1 MLIPVNY
8 HKRIY
13 PKHIQPEIYELAG
26 HFDVE
31 RISAKGRFSLH
42 TEYSYG
48 KRKLSSQLLNAFPAI
63 RESAKKGIPQ
73 LWFSEK
79 WALEFSSFIKALCKD
94 NKPEIIEIH
103 PPFTDYSR
111 SIQNFVD
118 IYRVFESEI
127 LEIYPNAKILLENRS
142 GTRYFGGKFLIS
154 KGEDLIKLSEHIASN
169 KLRLKITL
177 DFPQLFTSYRGPQNL
192 PLESM
197 SKILNRQNEIAP
209 FVKVIHLWGK
219 KKSQNGKVVPHC
231 GDLASYFEDDDKKQ
245 LFLTWLSKFLN
256 DGVERYFVPEVN
268 SSNED
273 LESIVN
279 DLEKNNIKIGLT
291 SI

>member
-13 PKHIQPEIYELAG
+13 PRHIHPEVFEVAG

-31 RISAKGRFSLH
+31 RIAANRRFSLH

-48 KRKLSSQLLNAFPAI
+48 KRKLSSQLVSAFPVI
-63 RESAKKGIPQ
+63 RETAKKGVPQ

-79 WALEFSSFIKALCKD
+79 WALEFCSFIKALCKD
-94 NKPEIIEIH
+94 NNPDIIEIH
-103 PPFTDYSR
+103 PPFTDYTQSV
-111 SIQNFVD
+111 QKFVD

-127 LEIYPNAKILLENRS
+127 LDIYPNVHILLENRS
-142 GTRYFGGKFLIS
+142 GSTYSGGKFLIS
-154 KGEDLIKLSEHIASN
+154 KGEDLKHLVKYIASDE
-169 KLRLKITL
+169 LRLKITL
-177 DFPQLFTSYRGPQNL
+177 DLPQLLTSYGGPQNCSM
-192 PLESM
+192 ESLNA
-197 SKILNRQNEIAP
+197 ILNSQNEIAP
-209 FVKVIHLWGK
+209 FVKGIHLWGK
-219 KKSQNGKVVPHC
+219 KRSQNGKVVAHC
-231 GDLASYFEDDDKKQ
+231 GDLTSYFEDDDKKQ

-268 SSNED
+268 SSNGD

-279 DLEKNNIKIGLT
+279 DLEKNNIKIG
-291 SI
+291 

>member
-13 PKHIQPEIYELAG
+13 PRHIHPEFFELAG

-31 RISAKGRFSLH
+31 SISVKGRFSLH

-48 KRKLSSQLLNAFPAI
+48 KRKLSSHLLSAFPVI
-63 RESAKKGIPQ
+63 RKATKKGVPK

-79 WALEFSSFIKALCKD
+79 WALEFNSFIKALCKD

-103 PPFTDYSR
+103 PPFTDYTLSV
-111 SIQNFVD
+111 QNFVD

-127 LEIYPNAKILLENRS
+127 LEIYPNTHILLENRS
-142 GTRYFGGKFLIS
+142 GSTYSGGKFLIS
-154 KGEDLIKLSEHIASN
+154 KGEDLRNLSEHIALN
-169 KLRLKITL
+169 NLRLKITL
-177 DFPQLFTSYRGPQNL
+177 DFPQLLTSYGGPQNL
-192 PLESM
+192 PL
-197 SKILNRQNEIAP
+197 KLLNTVLNSQNEIAP
-209 FVKVIHLWGK
+209 FVKGIHLWGK
-219 KKSQNGKVVPHC
+219 KKSQKGRVVSHC
-231 GDLASYFEDDDKKQ
+231 GDLTSYFEGYDKKQ
-245 LFLTWLSKFLN
+245 LFLTWLSEFLN

-273 LESIVN
+273 LIKLQKVFVN
-279 DLEKNNIKIGLT
+279 SWHNY
-291 SI
+291 